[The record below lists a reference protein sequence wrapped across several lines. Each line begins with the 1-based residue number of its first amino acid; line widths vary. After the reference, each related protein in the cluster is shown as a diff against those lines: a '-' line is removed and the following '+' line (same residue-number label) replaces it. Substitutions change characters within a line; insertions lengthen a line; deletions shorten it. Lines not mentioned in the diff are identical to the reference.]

1 VICVR
6 LSNADGV
13 SLQVAMRDRLMNGVC
28 EGRGMRIPARFN
40 GPPGTG
46 NGGWCAGAFA
56 TAAGARIGGPPV
68 QVTLRVPPP
77 LETALELRDGA
88 VWSGETLVAELAD
101 VEDAGPG
108 VPPVP
113 LAEAAVVA
121 KDYPGLTGHPFP
133 TCYVC
138 GPDRAPGDGLRIF
151 PGPLPGD
158 RTAAPWT
165 VPDGVSAETMW
176 AALDC
181 PGGWTAIAGSGR
193 PFVLGRIAATVGE
206 LPLPGS
212 ECVVVGALSGVHGRK
227 ATVDSAVYGPD
238 GRPLAH
244 ARATWLALV
253 Q

>member
-1 VICVR
+1 
-6 LSNADGV
+6 
-13 SLQVAMRDRLMNGVC
+13 MRDRLVNGVC

-56 TAAGARIGGPPV
+56 TAAGARIGGEGV

-77 LETALELRDGA
+77 LETVLELRDGS
-88 VWSGETLVAELAD
+88 VWAGDTLVAEVAHVGEVDAD
-101 VEDAGPG
+101 

-113 LAEAAVVA
+113 LEEAVA
-121 KDYPGLTGHPFP
+121 ASKDYPGFAHHPFR

-165 VPDGVSAETMW
+165 VPDEVSAETMW

-181 PGGWTAIAGSGR
+181 PGGWTAIGGSGR

-206 LPLPGS
+206 LPAPGS
-212 ECVVVGALSGVHGRK
+212 ECVVVGALSGVNGRK
-227 ATVDSAVYGPD
+227 ATVDSTVYGPD
-238 GRPLAH
+238 GRRLAR